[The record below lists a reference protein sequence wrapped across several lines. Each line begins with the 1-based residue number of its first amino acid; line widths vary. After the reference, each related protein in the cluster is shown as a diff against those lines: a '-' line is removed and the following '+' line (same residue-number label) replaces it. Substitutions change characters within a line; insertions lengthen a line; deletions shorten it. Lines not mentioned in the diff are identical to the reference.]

1 LPNSASSSSAAAVD
15 VTSPAETAARRW
27 PVRFSLFGVIFA
39 LVIPGLESAAL
50 LLARIANA
58 EPAGS

>member
-1 LPNSASSSSAAAVD
+1 MCTCDHELVQPAPP
-15 VTSPAETAARRW
+15 SPAETAARRW